1 MRRLR
6 GQSPHRLQAASPSR
20 RRETSLWRNRD
31 FILLWSGQVV
41 STIGT
46 RVTGVAYPLLV
57 LALTHSPARAGIVG
71 FAQSLPYMLCF
82 LPAGALVDRW
92 NRKRIMLVADAAR
105 ALALGSIGVVL
116 ALGSLPFAQI
126 VAVAFVEGV
135 AFVFFSLAETA
146 ALPQI
151 VPKEQL
157 PTAVAQNQAR
167 VQGADLVGQPLGG
180 ALFGVS
186 RLLPFVAD
194 AASYAVSFVS
204 LLFVRPAF
212 QEERAPTRTRL
223 RADIAEGVAWLW
235 RMPFLRTTIFLV
247 AGSNFAFNAIYLAMI
262 VRARD
267 LGASSSAIG
276 LMLAFSGAGALLGSA
291 VAPWAQRQV
300 HPKFVVIGSFWI
312 WAIAAFILPLPHN
325 PFVLGAVWGLAGLLG
340 PVFNVT
346 LASYRYALVPDRLLA
361 RVGSAAL
368 VVAWGAVPLGTLAAG
383 FLLESIGAVKSIVVL
398 AVVMA
403 AVGLTAAWSPSVRQA
418 PRLSELEAMP

>member
-1 MRRLR
+1 
-6 GQSPHRLQAASPSR
+6 
-20 RRETSLWRNRD
+20 
-31 FILLWSGQVV
+31 
-41 STIGT
+41 
-46 RVTGVAYPLLV
+46 
-57 LALTHSPARAGIVG
+57 
-71 FAQSLPYMLCF
+71 MLCF

-116 ALGSLPFAQI
+116 AIGSLPFAQI

-194 AASYAVSFVS
+194 AVSYAVSFVS

-291 VAPWAQRQV
+291 VAPWAQRKV

-312 WAIAAFILPLPHN
+312 WAIAAFILPIPHN
-325 PFVLGAVWGLAGLLG
+325 PFVLGAVWGLAGLFG

-383 FLLESIGAVKSIVVL
+383 FLLESIGAVKTIVVL

-403 AVGLTAAWSPSVRQA
+403 AVGLTAVWSPSVRRA

>member
-1 MRRLR
+1 
-6 GQSPHRLQAASPSR
+6 
-20 RRETSLWRNRD
+20 
-31 FILLWSGQVV
+31 V

-46 RVTGVAYPLLV
+46 RVTSVAYPLLV
-57 LALTHSPARAGIVG
+57 LALTHSPAKAGIVG
-71 FAQSLPYMLCF
+71 FAQSLPYLLCF

-92 NRKRIMLVADAAR
+92 NRKRIMLVADAGR
-105 ALALGSIGVVL
+105 AIALGSLGVVL
-116 ALGSLPFAQI
+116 AVGSLPFAQI
-126 VAVAFVEGV
+126 VAVAFIEG
-135 AFVFFSLAETA
+135 ACFVFFSLAENA

-186 RLLPFVAD
+186 RLLPFVVD
-194 AASYAVSFVS
+194 AVSYAVSFIS

-212 QEERAPTRTRL
+212 QEERDSTPTRL
-223 RADIAEGVAWLW
+223 WADIAEGVAWLW

-262 VRARD
+262 VRASE
-267 LGASSSAIG
+267 LGASSGAIG
-276 LMLAFSGAGALLGSA
+276 LMLAFSGAGALLGST
-291 VAPWAQRQV
+291 VAPWAQRHV
-300 HPKFVVIGSFWI
+300 HPGFVVIGSFWI
-312 WAIAAFILPLPHN
+312 WAVAAFVLPFPRSALA
-325 PFVLGAVWGLAGLLG
+325 LGIVWSFAGLFG

-368 VVAWGAVPLGTLAAG
+368 VVAWGAVPLGTLTAG
-383 FLLESIGAVKSIVVL
+383 FLLEGIGTVKTIVVL
-398 AVVMA
+398 AAVMA
-403 AVGLTAAWSPSVRQA
+403 AVGIAAAAAPSVRKA
-418 PRLSELEAMP
+418 PRISELQAVP

>member
-1 MRRLR
+1 MSRLR
-6 GQSPHRLQAASPSR
+6 GQSPHRPQAASPSR
-20 RRETSLWRNRD
+20 RRGTPLWRNRD

-46 RVTGVAYPLLV
+46 RVTGVACPLLV
-57 LALTHSPARAGIVG
+57 LALTHSPAKAGIVG

-92 NRKRIMLVADAAR
+92 NRKRIMLFADAAR

-116 ALGSLPFAQI
+116 AIGSLPFAQI

-167 VQGADLVGQPLGG
+167 VQGADLVGQRLGG

-194 AASYAVSFVS
+194 AVSYAVSFVS

-223 RADIAEGVAWLW
+223 RTDIAEGVAWLW

-262 VRARD
+262 VR
-267 LGASSSAIG
+267 
-276 LMLAFSGAGALLGSA
+276 
-291 VAPWAQRQV
+291 
-300 HPKFVVIGSFWI
+300 
-312 WAIAAFILPLPHN
+312 
-325 PFVLGAVWGLAGLLG
+325 
-340 PVFNVT
+340 
-346 LASYRYALVPDRLLA
+346 
-361 RVGSAAL
+361 
-368 VVAWGAVPLGTLAAG
+368 
-383 FLLESIGAVKSIVVL
+383 
-398 AVVMA
+398 
-403 AVGLTAAWSPSVRQA
+403 
-418 PRLSELEAMP
+418 

>member
-1 MRRLR
+1 MKRLR
-6 GQSPHRLQAASPSR
+6 GQSPHRLQTASPSR
-20 RRETSLWRNRD
+20 GRGSLWRNRD

-41 STIGT
+41 STVGT

-57 LALTHSPARAGIVG
+57 LALTHSPAKAGIVG

-92 NRKRIMLVADAAR
+92 NRKRIMLAADAGR
-105 ALALGSIGVVL
+105 AVALGSVAVVL
-116 ALGSLPFAQI
+116 AVGSLPFAQI

-135 AFVFFSLAETA
+135 LFVFFSLAETA

-186 RLLPFVAD
+186 RLLPFLAD
-194 AASYAVSFVS
+194 AVSYAVSFVS

-212 QEERAPTRTRL
+212 QEARAPTRTRL
-223 RADIAEGVAWLW
+223 RADIAEGVRWLW

-262 VRARD
+262 VRAKD
-267 LGASSSAIG
+267 LGASSSTIG
-276 LMLAFSGAGALLGSA
+276 LMLAFSGAGALIGST

-312 WAIAAFILPLPHN
+312 WAIAAFVLPFPRN
-325 PFVLGAVWGLAGLLG
+325 AFALGAVWGVAGLFG

-368 VVAWGAVPLGTLAAG
+368 VVAWGAVPLGTLTAG
-383 FLLESIGAVKSIVVL
+383 FLLESIGTVKSIVVL
-398 AVVMA
+398 ALVMA
-403 AVGLTAAWSPSVRQA
+403 AVGIGAAASPSVRNA
-418 PRLSELEAMP
+418 PRLSELQAMP

>member
-1 MRRLR
+1 
-6 GQSPHRLQAASPSR
+6 
-20 RRETSLWRNRD
+20 
-31 FILLWSGQVV
+31 
-41 STIGT
+41 
-46 RVTGVAYPLLV
+46 
-57 LALTHSPARAGIVG
+57 
-71 FAQSLPYMLCF
+71 MLCF

-105 ALALGSIGVVL
+105 AVALGSIAVVL
-116 ALGSLPFAQI
+116 SIGSLPFAQI
-126 VAVAFVEGV
+126 VAVASVEGV

-186 RLLPFVAD
+186 RLLPFLAD
-194 AASYAVSFVS
+194 AVSYAVSFLS

-312 WAIAAFILPLPHN
+312 WAIAAFILPIPHN
-325 PFVLGAVWGLAGLLG
+325 PFVLGAVWGFAGLFG
-340 PVFNVT
+340 PIFNVT

-383 FLLESIGAVKSIVVL
+383 FLLESIGAVTSIVVL

-403 AVGLTAAWSPSVRQA
+403 AVGLTAAGSPSVRRA